1 MKHITGQS
9 NTTLNDV
16 FTGEDDKCACVS
28 FICTMLTA
36 NWMELQRLKKHD
48 THTAINVA
56 KQLATQNTSIV
67 EDEDLWSHKMPTA

>member
-9 NTTLNDV
+9 NTTLNGA
-16 FTGEDDKCACVS
+16 FSAEDDTCACVS

-48 THTAINVA
+48 IHAAIDVA
-56 KQLATQNTSIV
+56 KQLAIQNTSIV
-67 EDEDLWSHKMPTA
+67 EDDDLWSHKMPTA